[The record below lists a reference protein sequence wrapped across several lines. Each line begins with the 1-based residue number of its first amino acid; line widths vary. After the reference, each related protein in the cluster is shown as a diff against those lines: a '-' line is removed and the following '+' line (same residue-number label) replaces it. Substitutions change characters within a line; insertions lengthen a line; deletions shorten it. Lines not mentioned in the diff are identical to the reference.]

1 MIKVS
6 PLPVCT
12 PPISVEFKEN
22 NNIGDVVATIITE
35 PGVEVSLVS
44 TEQPFKIE
52 VNQLIATQQLDREDH
67 TIVVIV
73 TDVNDNSPKFAKNL
87 YEANVDEMSPI
98 DKTVGSYQATDLDGT
113 SIFYT
118 LTPESPLFKL
128 KSQTV
133 PEILVSGLLNYDK
146 VKTVQLTLEARDTQE
161 ISPPE
166 GPSFT
171 ATTTIVITI
180 IDIDNK
186 PPWFRPCTPYE
197 VGEIV
202 VCQNTGYTGKI
213 HLNEQET
220 GALPLDPASLHAIDG
235 DFGINEEITYSFL
248 SGNEDGLFAINSNTG
263 NITMQRKAD
272 ALGPIV
278 LTVLAAQKINTN
290 QFATTTVTISV
301 LVKSLHRP
309 KFEKPLYE
317 GLISSVGSMAMDR
330 NNKDQPLR
338 VLALDEDYAGTGG
351 VNPNI
356 KYSVQDNSDFDF
368 VGDFLFLIKDQ
379 PDGMYSLVIVATDTS
394 NDETH
399 TSQLQVEVTSG
410 FTTTTTTLPQS
421 TTGFESTTKSS
432 TKSTT
437 KGTTSV
443 DETTSEVKPTTVP
456 IVSTADTSATIVT
469 ASATSGVSTSR
480 PVAPSGGFRSVDMAV
495 LGATLGVLLFL
506 CLLVIGLLVYR
517 MQKGKAAWKKIQE
530 ASLFRSSLAQ
540 SSSGQKE
547 GIQYTNEAF
556 QKDDD
561 DRSSMGS
568 GGPERRSITT
578 SREPPVQLWNI
589 PPKDEIQS
597 TSSGLRNQLPDDTS
611 DTSSNRADDEKEV
624 KPILTKER
632 KVEEGYK
639 SVWFKE
645 DIDPNA
651 KEEVV
656 IIPENADEESD
667 EEDEKPNQR
676 KSPKVLFADPDLD
689 SGLGVKFDDPAN
701 DSESDNEFNI
711 DL

>member
-1 MIKVS
+1 MH
-6 PLPVCT
+6 LT
-12 PPISVEFKEN
+12 
-22 NNIGDVVATIITE
+22 
-35 PGVEVSLVS
+35 
-44 TEQPFKIE
+44 
-52 VNQLIATQQLDREDH
+52 H

-73 TDVNDNSPKFAKNL
+73 KDVNDNPPVFAETL

-98 DKTVGSYQATDLDGT
+98 DKTVGTYQATDRDGT

-118 LTPESPLFKL
+118 LTSESPLFKL

-146 VKTVQLTLEARDTQE
+146 VKTVRLTLEARDTQE

-186 PPWFRPCTPYE
+186 PPGFRPCTPYE

-235 DFGINEEITYSFL
+235 DSGINEEITYSFL

-272 ALGPIV
+272 TLGPIV
-278 LTVLAAQKINTN
+278 LTVLATQKINTN

-301 LVKSLHRP
+301 LVKSLHSP

-338 VLALDEDYAGTGG
+338 VSALDEDYAGTGG

-356 KYSVQDNSDFDF
+356 KYSVQGNSDFEF
-368 VGDFLFLIKDQ
+368 FGDVLFLIKDQ
-379 PDGMYSLVIVATDTS
+379 PDGMYSLEIVATDTS
-394 NDETH
+394 NDETG
-399 TSQLQVEVTSG
+399 TSRLQVEVTSG
-410 FTTTTTTLPQS
+410 FTTTSLPQS
-421 TTGFESTTKSS
+421 TTGFESTTKST

-437 KGTTSV
+437 SV
-443 DETTSEVKPTTVP
+443 EETTSEVKPTTVP
-456 IVSTADTSATIVT
+456 IVSTTDTSATIVT

-480 PVAPSGGFRSVDMAV
+480 PVAPSGGFRSVDMAA

>member
-1 MIKVS
+1 
-6 PLPVCT
+6 
-12 PPISVEFKEN
+12 
-22 NNIGDVVATIITE
+22 
-35 PGVEVSLVS
+35 
-44 TEQPFKIE
+44 
-52 VNQLIATQQLDREDH
+52 
-67 TIVVIV
+67 
-73 TDVNDNSPKFAKNL
+73 
-87 YEANVDEMSPI
+87 
-98 DKTVGSYQATDLDGT
+98 
-113 SIFYT
+113 
-118 LTPESPLFKL
+118 
-128 KSQTV
+128 
-133 PEILVSGLLNYDK
+133 
-146 VKTVQLTLEARDTQE
+146 
-161 ISPPE
+161 
-166 GPSFT
+166 
-171 ATTTIVITI
+171 
-180 IDIDNK
+180 
-186 PPWFRPCTPYE
+186 
-197 VGEIV
+197 
-202 VCQNTGYTGKI
+202 
-213 HLNEQET
+213 
-220 GALPLDPASLHAIDG
+220 
-235 DFGINEEITYSFL
+235 
-248 SGNEDGLFAINSNTG
+248 
-263 NITMQRKAD
+263 MQRKAD